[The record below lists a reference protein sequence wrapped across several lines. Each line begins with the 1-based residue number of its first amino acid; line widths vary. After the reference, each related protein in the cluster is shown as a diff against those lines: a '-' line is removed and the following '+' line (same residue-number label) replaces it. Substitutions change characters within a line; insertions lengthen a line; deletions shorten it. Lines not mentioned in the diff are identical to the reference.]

1 MTVASAATHIT
12 SAMSSKKL
20 CVTKSVGSRAPN
32 TMNFCR
38 LSLAHAESRVGYVEV
53 YIKTKNEVL
62 APRQKIG
69 LLPMSALGQEL
80 PRLTQSGVSAL
91 PPKAATDVTD
101 PRVRFVPKGDIAR
114 IRNPSGGRHTEL
126 KDDRGAIYLRDPTG
140 VGGTVGPVL
149 PP

>member
-38 LSLAHAESRVGYVEV
+38 LSLAHAESRVGYVGV

-69 LLPMSALGQEL
+69 LLPMSALGQKQTL
-80 PRLTQSGVSAL
+80 DCRPLMSAIT
-91 PPKAATDVTD
+91 PKA
-101 PRVRFVPKGDIAR
+101 DIVH
-114 IRNPSGGRHTEL
+114 GGRNV
-126 KDDRGAIYLRDPTG
+126 R
-140 VGGTVGPVL
+140 
-149 PP
+149 